1 MMSRLLSV
9 FFVLAV
15 LAGCKSSECTKEETP
30 SDIVEQVK
38 GVEDRELYWYQR
50 GVDATRAIWDKYRLS
65 DDVALLA
72 DGKGGDA
79 PSFGFSTQ
87 VFSLLLD
94 NVSTFWRKDLAAEAV
109 AAYFG
114 DFSSVYP
121 DRSANG
127 RNDEVLKWAIVCVRA
142 SRTTG
147 DQRYLDEARNL
158 YDSLWL
164 NQVDNALGGGMWH
177 RSDEKTSKSAS
188 ANFCAV
194 VAALGLYHATQDVK
208 YLLQGR
214 KLYKWTAERMFDPAT
229 GAVREGLS
237 ADGIR
242 SDAESAENIGF
253 FVGASM
259 RLYRATG
266 STIYLVNAK
275 KAADR
280 LIGLSSSVRCAGSS
294 AEGLSNG
301 VAMRYLSELARR
313 PGCEKYRDYI
323 LANARSAWTS
333 RRLSDGLNGPDWTK
347 PPLGGETID
356 PHNAVSA
363 AILYMSASR
372 ACR

>member
-1 MMSRLLSV
+1 MLRFLVV
-9 FFVLAV
+9 FFVLAA

-30 SDIVEQVK
+30 SDLVEQ
-38 GVEDRELYWYQR
+38 GNGIEDRELYWYQR
-50 GVDATRAIWDKYRLS
+50 GADATRAIWAKYRLS
-65 DDVALLA
+65 NDVALLA
-72 DGKGGDA
+72 DGKGDSA
-79 PSFGFSTQ
+79 PSFGFATQ

-94 NVSTFWRKDLAAEAV
+94 NVSTFWRMDLAAEAID
-109 AAYFG
+109 AYLG

-121 DRSANG
+121 DRAANSH
-127 RNDEVLKWAIVCVRA
+127 NDEVLKWAIVCVRA

-147 DQRYLDEARNL
+147 DQKYLDEARTL

-177 RSDEKTSKSAS
+177 RSDEKTSKSALV
-188 ANFCAV
+188 NFSAV
-194 VAALGLYHATQDVK
+194 VAALSLYHATQDVK

-214 KLYKWTAERMFDPAT
+214 KLYKWTLERMFDPST
-229 GAVREGLS
+229 GAVREGLFV
-237 ADGIR
+237 DGAS
-242 SDAESAENIGF
+242 SDAESAENVGVFI
-253 FVGASM
+253 GASM

-266 STIYLVNAK
+266 RAIYLVNAK

-280 LIGLSSSVRCAGSS
+280 LIGSTDSVRCAGSI

-323 LANARSAWTS
+323 LGNARSAWTS
-333 RRLSDGLNGPDWTK
+333 RRLSDGINGPDWRK
-347 PPLGGETID
+347 PPLGGEAVD
-356 PHNAVSA
+356 PRYAVSA

>member
-1 MMSRLLSV
+1 MMSRFVAV
-9 FFVLAV
+9 FFTLVALV
-15 LAGCKSSECTKEETP
+15 GCKSSECTKEETP
-30 SDIVEQVK
+30 SDLVEQGK
-38 GVEDRELYWYQR
+38 GIEDRELYWYQR
-50 GVDATRAIWDKYRLS
+50 GTDSTRAIWAKYRLS
-65 DDVALLA
+65 NEVALLA
-72 DGKGGDA
+72 DGKGDAA
-79 PSFGFSTQ
+79 PSFNFATQ

-121 DRSANG
+121 DRAANS

-142 SRTTG
+142 SRTSG
-147 DQRYLDEARNL
+147 DQKYLDEARTL

-188 ANFCAV
+188 VNLNAV
-194 VAALGLYHATQDVK
+194 VVALNLYYATQDVK

-214 KLYKWTAERMFDPAT
+214 RLYKWTVERMFDPAT

-237 ADGIR
+237 MDGTR
-242 SDAESAENIGF
+242 SDAESAENAGVFI
-253 FVGASM
+253 GASM

-266 STIYLVNAK
+266 SAIYLVNAK

-280 LIGLSSSVRCAGSS
+280 LIGSSDAVRCAGSI

-347 PPLGGETID
+347 PPLSEETVD
-356 PHNAVSA
+356 PHDAVSA

>member
-1 MMSRLLSV
+1 MMLRCLMVS
-9 FFVLAV
+9 FVLAA

-30 SDIVEQVK
+30 SDLVEQ
-38 GVEDRELYWYQR
+38 GNGIEDRELYWYQR
-50 GVDATRAIWDKYRLS
+50 GVDATRAIWAKYRLS
-65 DDVALLA
+65 NDVALLA
-72 DGKGGDA
+72 DGKGRA
-79 PSFGFSTQ
+79 PSFDFATQ

-109 AAYFG
+109 GAYFG

-121 DRSANG
+121 DRAANG
-127 RNDEVLKWAIVCVRA
+127 CNDEVLKWAIACVRA

-147 DQRYLDEARNL
+147 DQKYLDEARTL

-177 RSDEKTSKSAS
+177 RSDAKTSKSAS
-188 ANFCAV
+188 VNLNAV
-194 VAALGLYHATQDVK
+194 VAALSLYHATQDVK

-214 KLYKWTAERMFDPAT
+214 RLYKWTFERMFDPAT
-229 GAVREGLS
+229 GAVREGLFV
-237 ADGIR
+237 DGPR
-242 SDAESAENIGF
+242 SDAESAETAGIF
-253 FVGASM
+253 IGASM

-266 STIYLVNAK
+266 SAIYLVNAK

-280 LIGLSSSVRCAGSS
+280 LIGSSGPVRRAGSVE
-294 AEGLSNG
+294 EGLSNA

-323 LANARSAWTS
+323 LANASSAWTS

-347 PPLGGETID
+347 PPLGGEAVD
-356 PHNAVSA
+356 PRYAVSA

>member
-1 MMSRLLSV
+1 MMLRFLAVS
-9 FFVLAV
+9 FVLAAF
-15 LAGCKSSECTKEETP
+15 AGCKSSECTKEETP
-30 SDIVEQVK
+30 SDLVEQ
-38 GVEDRELYWYQR
+38 GNGIEDRELYWYQR
-50 GVDATRAIWDKYRLS
+50 GTDATRAIWAKYRLS
-65 DDVALLA
+65 NDVALLA
-72 DGKGGDA
+72 DGKGVAA
-79 PSFGFSTQ
+79 PSFDFATQ

-94 NVSTFWRKDLAAEAV
+94 NVSTFWRKDLAAEAID
-109 AAYFG
+109 AYLA

-121 DRSANG
+121 DRAANG

-142 SRTTG
+142 WRTTG
-147 DQRYLDEARNL
+147 DQKYLAEAQAL

-164 NQVDNALGGGMWH
+164 KQVDNALGGGMWN

-188 ANFCAV
+188 VNLNAV
-194 VAALGLYHATQDVK
+194 VAALSLYHATQDVK

-237 ADGIR
+237 VDGTR
-242 SDAESAENIGF
+242 LDAESAENAGV

-266 STIYLVNAK
+266 SGIYLVNAK

-280 LIGLSSSVRCAGSS
+280 LIVSSGSVRRAGSI
-294 AEGLSNG
+294 ADGLSNG

-347 PPLGGETID
+347 PPLGGDTVD
-356 PHNAVSA
+356 PQHAVSA

>member
-1 MMSRLLSV
+1 MSRLLSV

-177 RSDEKTSKSAS
+177 RRPISA
-188 ANFCAV
+188 
-194 VAALGLYHATQDVK
+194 
-208 YLLQGR
+208 
-214 KLYKWTAERMFDPAT
+214 P
-229 GAVREGLS
+229 
-237 ADGIR
+237 
-242 SDAESAENIGF
+242 
-253 FVGASM
+253 
-259 RLYRATG
+259 
-266 STIYLVNAK
+266 
-275 KAADR
+275 
-280 LIGLSSSVRCAGSS
+280 
-294 AEGLSNG
+294 
-301 VAMRYLSELARR
+301 
-313 PGCEKYRDYI
+313 
-323 LANARSAWTS
+323 
-333 RRLSDGLNGPDWTK
+333 
-347 PPLGGETID
+347 
-356 PHNAVSA
+356 
-363 AILYMSASR
+363 
-372 ACR
+372 

>member
-1 MMSRLLSV
+1 MMSRFVAV
-9 FFVLAV
+9 FFVLAA
-15 LAGCKSSECTKEETP
+15 LAGCQSSECTKEETP
-30 SDIVEQVK
+30 SGLVEQVK

-50 GVDATRAIWDKYRLS
+50 GADSTRAIWERFRLS
-65 DDVALLA
+65 NDVALLM

-79 PSFGFSTQ
+79 PSFNFATQ

-114 DFSSVYP
+114 DFSAVYP
-121 DRSANG
+121 DRTANG
-127 RNDEVLKWAIVCVRA
+127 RTDEVLNWAIACVRA

-158 YDSLWL
+158 YDSFWL

-188 ANFCAV
+188 VNLCAA

-229 GAVREGLS
+229 GAVLEGLS
-237 ADGIR
+237 IDGTR
-242 SDAESAENIGF
+242 SDTESAENAGVFI
-253 FVGASM
+253 GASM

-280 LIGLSSSVRCAGSS
+280 LIGSSSSVRCAGSI

-323 LANARSAWTS
+323 LSNARSAWTS

-347 PPLGGETID
+347 PPLGGETVD
-356 PHNAVSA
+356 PQYAVSA